1 MSTRAPLT
9 VLLASPRGFCA
20 GVDRAIQIV
29 ERAIGKYGAPVYVR
43 HEIVH
48 NRHVVD
54 RLKALGAVFVEELD
68 ECPADRPVV
77 FSAHGVPKAV
87 PAEAKARK
95 MLYLDATCP
104 LVSKVHVEA
113 QRHFDAGREIVLIG
127 HAGHPEVEGTMGQL
141 PDGAVRLIETVE
153 DARTFQPRD
162 PANVAFV
169 TQTTL
174 SVDDT
179 AEIVAALRARFPEIA
194 APHKED
200 ICYATTNRQEAVKVI
215 AARSEVLLVLGSAN
229 SSNSVRLAEVGRRA
243 GARAY
248 LIDDASA
255 LDLAWLDG
263 VATVGVTAGA
273 SAPEVLV
280 QGVIDRLGARY
291 DVTVEEV
298 DAARETVTFKLPRV
312 LAG

>member
-1 MSTRAPLT
+1 
-9 VLLASPRGFCA
+9 
-20 GVDRAIQIV
+20 
-29 ERAIGKYGAPVYVR
+29 
-43 HEIVH
+43 
-48 NRHVVD
+48 
-54 RLKALGAVFVEELD
+54 
-68 ECPADRPVV
+68 
-77 FSAHGVPKAV
+77 
-87 PAEAKARK
+87 

-113 QRHFDAGREIVLIG
+113 GRHFDAGREIVLIG
-127 HAGHPEVEGTMGQL
+127 HAGHPEVVGTMGQL
-141 PDGAVRLIETVE
+141 PDGAVTLVETVA
-153 DARTFQPRD
+153 DARAFTPRD

-179 AEIVAALRARFPEIA
+179 AEIVAALRARFPAIA

-200 ICYATTNRQEAVKVI
+200 ICYATTNRQEAVKQV

-248 LIDDASA
+248 LIDDAEG
-255 LDLAWLDG
+255 LDFGWLAGVG
-263 VATVGVTAGA
+263 VAGVTAGA

-280 QGVIDRLGARY
+280 QGVIDRLSERFA
-291 DVTVEEV
+291 VSVEEI
-298 DAARETVTFKLPRV
+298 DAARETVSFKLPRV